1 MSRVKICGIKTLAE
15 ASLVHRAG
23 AWAMGEVFAP
33 SRRRIEVDQ
42 AAAINRELSGAIL
55 KVGVFVNEELDTIK
69 YIIRSCGLDM
79 VQLHG
84 DETPELLAEIE
95 LPVIKAFSVTGPV
108 DPDYVRRWRPFAYLF
123 DTAINGSSGGSGRS
137 FNWDYLQAV
146 QDWPNLILAG
156 GLNSDNVAVAIR
168 RLRPMAVDVSSGV
181 ELTGGGKDPLK
192 IEQFMQQVKTA
203 EYNQG

>member
-1 MSRVKICGIKTLAE
+1 MAE

-23 AWAMGEVFAP
+23 AWAVGEVFAP

-42 AAAINRELSGAIL
+42 AAAINRELSGAVL
-55 KVGVFVNEELDTIK
+55 KVGVFVNEDLDTIK

-84 DETPELLAEIE
+84 DEAPELLAEIE
-95 LPVIKAFSVTGPV
+95 LPVIKAFPVTGPV
-108 DPDYVRRWRPFAYLF
+108 DPDYVKRWSPFAYLF
-123 DTAINGSSGGSGRS
+123 DTAVNGSSGGSGS
-137 FNWDYLQAV
+137 IFNWDYLQAV
-146 QDWPNLILAG
+146 HEWPNLILAG

-181 ELTGGGKDPLK
+181 ELSEGGKDPLK

-203 EYNQG
+203 EYNQD